1 MGQEVKVT
9 SQKETCNQVFQS
21 VPHKGQKLD
30 LGGLLQIRKAG
41 GGKEAERE
49 RERAREIRV
58 V

>member
-9 SQKETCNQVFQS
+9 SQKKIVTRVSQS

-41 GGKEAERE
+41 GGKEAQ